1 MLSLHQAS
9 FQFTFWAEIKLN
21 QMVPS
26 AWRKIEQY
34 ANKHF
39 TFCLQCKIMGD
50 EDIKILLCDLVRN
63 HYKILVIWTIDA
75 FESVQC
81 SDHAKQKT
89 TTKNL
94 WLIISNVLSF
104 QFPSLEWSQAVSY
117 FKQWEH
123 LKWIPMCQ
131 VMTKSI
137 IESPVFLSI
146 CCSIEN
152 LYSIPSLKDGE
163 HKN

>member
-1 MLSLHQAS
+1 MAFFYLLNIFESKYLLFTIPNALQIANNKYLFNELCYLCTRHHSSLL
-9 FQFTFWAEIKLN
+9 WAEIKLN

-104 QFPSLEWSQAVSY
+104 QFPSLEWSQAVS
-117 FKQWEH
+117 
-123 LKWIPMCQ
+123 
-131 VMTKSI
+131 
-137 IESPVFLSI
+137 LSNGNI
-146 CCSIEN
+146 
-152 LYSIPSLKDGE
+152 
-163 HKN
+163 